1 MDWYIIIAGIIAA
14 MTTIGHFVVGS
25 KEFLRPMLE
34 ASFDQVSKK
43 VMHCVFHYV
52 STFLILSSVTLLL
65 IGSGILSGAGTE
77 AVINFIGLNYV
88 IFAIWQIVI
97 AITSGIQNGIFK
109 LFQWIFFVL
118 IALFSFMGT
127 LL

>member
-1 MDWYIIIAGIIAA
+1 LTSWV
-14 MTTIGHFVVGS
+14 HQ
-25 KEFLRPMLE
+25 
-34 ASFDQVSKK
+34 FDQVSKK

-52 STFLILSSVTLLL
+52 STFLILSSVTLFL

-77 AVINFIGLNYV
+77 AVINFIGFNYV
-88 IFAIWQIVI
+88 MFAIWQIVI

-127 LL
+127 LS